1 MPKVLIIED
10 EPLAAKRLTRLLGQ
24 IDSSIEILDVLDSV
38 KSSVEWL
45 SKHEA
50 ELIFLDIH
58 LADGNS
64 FSIFDEVQPKTPI
77 IFCTAYDQYA
87 LQAFRLNS
95 IHYLLKPIEKEELEH
110 ALKKFEDQKSQAA
123 PIDLVALTQA
133 FQQKQEPEYQKRF
146 LVSSGDKIKSIPVE
160 EVSYFFGQQK
170 YAFLITEDKRRHIID
185 STLGKLENVVDPKQF
200 FRINRQYLIK
210 YDAIKTMYA
219 HSKSRIKVELEPPGD
234 IEAIVSMEKTRLFK
248 EWLNR

>member
-10 EPLAAKRLTRLLGQ
+10 EPLAAKRLIRLLNQ
-24 IDSSIEILDVLDSV
+24 LAPDIEVLDILDTV
-38 KSSVEWL
+38 KASVEWL
-45 SKHEA
+45 SKKEA
-50 ELIFLDIH
+50 ELIFMDIH

-64 FSIFDEVQPKTPI
+64 FAIFDQVQPKAPI

-110 ALKKFEDQKSQAA
+110 ALDKFKQQQA
-123 PIDLVALTQA
+123 PIDLKALTDA
-133 FQQKQEPEYQKRF
+133 FNKKEPEYQKRF
-146 LVSSGDKIKSIPVE
+146 LVSSGDKIKSVPLE
-160 EVSYFFGQQK
+160 EVAYFFGQQK
-170 YAFLITEDKRRHIID
+170 YAFLITKDKRRHIID
-185 STLGKLENVVDPKQF
+185 STLGKLEQVLDPKIF
-200 FRINRQYLIK
+200 FRINRQYIIK
-210 YDAIKTMYA
+210 YESIKAMFT

-234 IEAIVSMEKTRLFK
+234 IEAVVSIDKTRLFK

>member
-10 EPLAAKRLTRLLGQ
+10 EPLAAKRLIRLLNQ
-24 IDSSIEILDVLDSV
+24 LSTDIEVLDILDTV
-38 KSSVEWL
+38 KASVEWL
-45 SKHEA
+45 SQKEA
-50 ELIFLDIH
+50 ELIFMDIH

-64 FSIFDEVQPKTPI
+64 FAIFDEVQPKTPI

-110 ALKKFEDQKSQAA
+110 ALDKFKQQQS
-123 PIDLVALTQA
+123 PIDLQALTAA
-133 FQQKQEPEYQKRF
+133 FNQKDPEYQKRF
-146 LVSSGDKIKSIPVE
+146 LVSSGDKIKSVPLE
-160 EVSYFFGQQK
+160 EVAYFFGQQK

-185 STLGKLENVVDPKQF
+185 STLGKLEQVLDPKLF
-200 FRINRQYLIK
+200 FRINRQYIIK
-210 YDAIKTMYA
+210 YDSIKAMYT

-234 IEAIVSMEKTRLFK
+234 IEAVVSIDKTRLFK

>member
-10 EPLAAKRLTRLLGQ
+10 EPLAAKRLIRLLKKVEPNLEVL
-24 IDSSIEILDVLDSV
+24 EILDTV
-38 KSSVEWL
+38 KASVEWL
-45 SKHEA
+45 SQHEA
-50 ELIFLDIH
+50 ELIFMDIH

-64 FSIFDEVQPKTPI
+64 FAIFDEIQPKTPI

-95 IHYLLKPIEKEELEH
+95 IHYLLKPIETEELEH
-110 ALKKFEDQKSQAA
+110 ALQKFKEQQS
-123 PIDLVALTQA
+123 PIDLKALTAA
-133 FQQKQEPEYQKRF
+133 FQQSEQEYQKRF
-146 LVSSGDKIKSIPVE
+146 LVSSGDKIKSVPVE
-160 EVSYFFGQQK
+160 EVAYFFGQQK

-185 STLGKLENVVDPKQF
+185 STLGKLEQVLDPKLF
-200 FRINRQYLIK
+200 FRINRQYIIK
-210 YDAIKTMYA
+210 YDSIKAMYA

-234 IEAIVSMEKTRLFK
+234 IEAIVSMDKTRVFK